1 MFCSM
6 KRKLMIAFAAIMT
19 PLMLAACG
27 SSDNDSQSASALESL
42 KAENESL
49 RAEMESTAVSTSEVT
64 SASTSLTEITEI
76 EETTVVSTETIL
88 ETEYPDTDATAES
101 NVESEDYRPEMYVKY
116 IRPCAEKIGT
126 MSQNEVEAILS
137 DVNGV
142 ENKETDSNYFY
153 ILRDETYE
161 YTINVSKETGKV
173 FIVAMSLHDYTFN
186 VYIRET
192 DSKITYMINGEYGTG
207 ITKDFDEYVDSLEES
222 EAFIFGDKN
231 SYANDN
237 KNNKETISL
246 DEFNRLELNMK
257 YSDAIYII
265 GGYGEKISE
274 SDVSGTY
281 ITMYQF
287 EGEGSIGANA
297 ILMFE
302 NGALASKAQ
311 SGLE

>member
-6 KRKLMIAFAAIMT
+6 KRKIVVAFAAIMT
-19 PLMLAACG
+19 LPMLTACG
-27 SSDNDSQSASALESL
+27 SSDNDSQSELESL

-49 RAEMESTAVSTSEVT
+49 RAEMEPTAISTSDVT
-64 SASTSLTEITEI
+64 SASTSLTEITE
-76 EETTVVSTETIL
+76 TTVGSTETIIETIL
-88 ETEYPDTDATAES
+88 ETEYYDTDATVES
-101 NVESEDYRPEMYVKY
+101 HVESEDYRPGMYVKY
-116 IRPCAEKIGT
+116 VRPCAEKIGV
-126 MSQNEVEAILS
+126 MSQKEVETILS
-137 DVNGV
+137 GVNGV

-173 FIVAMSLHDYTFN
+173 FLVAMSLQDYTFN
-186 VYIRET
+186 VYIKET

-207 ITKDFDEYVDSLEES
+207 VTKDFDEYVNSLEES

-231 SYANDN
+231 AYANDN

-257 YSDAIYII
+257 YSDVVYII

-302 NGALASKAQ
+302 NGVLTSKAQ